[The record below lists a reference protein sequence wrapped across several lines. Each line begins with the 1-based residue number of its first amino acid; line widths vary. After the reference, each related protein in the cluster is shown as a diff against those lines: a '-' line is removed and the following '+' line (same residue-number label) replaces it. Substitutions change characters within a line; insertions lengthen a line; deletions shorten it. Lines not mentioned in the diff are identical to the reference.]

1 MAPTMFG
8 SVANKNGI
16 STPDDLWSRIK
27 GYNLSLLFQAYSVS
41 HDVQNARLRE
51 KLSDALS
58 QQIETLIESH

>member
-1 MAPTMFG
+1 MAPTIFR
-8 SVANKNGI
+8 SVANENGT
-16 STPDDLWSRIK
+16 STPDDLWPRIK

-41 HDVQNARLRE
+41 QDVQNARLRE

>member
-1 MAPTMFG
+1 MASTIFR
-8 SVANKNGI
+8 SVANENGI
-16 STPDDLWSRIK
+16 SIPDDLWPRIK

-41 HDVQNARLRE
+41 HDVQNARLKK